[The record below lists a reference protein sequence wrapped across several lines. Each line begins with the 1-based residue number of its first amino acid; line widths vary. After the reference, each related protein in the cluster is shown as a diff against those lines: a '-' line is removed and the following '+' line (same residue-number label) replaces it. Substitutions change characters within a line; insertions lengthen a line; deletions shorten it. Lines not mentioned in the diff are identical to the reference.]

1 MCFSGKTERKE
12 LMAKNDELVFLP
24 LGGVG
29 EIGMNLALYG
39 YGPPSNRQWIMV
51 DCGVT
56 FAGPDLPGVDLVL
69 PDLRFLKSQKKN
81 LKGIII
87 THAHEDHYGALN
99 DLWPGLNVP
108 VYASAFTAGMLE
120 AKRDYEGSR
129 AEIPITPFKQGDRI
143 NVGPFEIEAIG
154 VNHSIPEPMS
164 LVIRTPLGNVVHTGD
179 WKIDHNPSL
188 GPMTDEARF
197 RAVGD
202 EGVLA
207 LLCDST
213 NAMRDG
219 VSPSEEAVSEGL
231 RKIIEAAEGRVA
243 ITTFSSNVGRIRSI
257 AQAAEAAGR
266 EVLLLGSS
274 LKRVTAVA
282 DDIGIMQGLKP
293 FIAEDEYGYI
303 PRDKI
308 VVILTGSQGEPRAA
322 LAKLS
327 RDEMRNVALTSGDTV
342 VFSSRAI
349 PGNEKA
355 IQDIKNGL
363 VEQGVHIVTDAEALV
378 HVSGHPRRN
387 ELLKMYEWTRPEIL
401 VPVHG
406 EAAHL
411 VAQTELGLQAGI
423 KTVPRVRNGDILRL
437 APGPAEVIDQAPFG
451 RVYKDGR
458 LLGDMEE
465 MGIGD
470 RKKLS
475 YVGHVAVNVVLDSR
489 FDFLG
494 DPDVVPIGLPEYDF
508 EGEAM
513 EDTLYDAVLGAVES
527 IPRSRRKDL
536 ETVRESIRRAVR
548 STANEVWGK
557 KPVVTVF
564 LTKV

>member
-1 MCFSGKTERKE
+1 
-12 LMAKNDELVFLP
+12 MANNDELVFLP

-69 PDLRFLKSQKKN
+69 PDIEFIKKQKKN

-108 VYASAFTAGMLE
+108 VYASRFTAGMLE

-188 GPMTDEARF
+188 GPLTDEARF

-213 NAMRDG
+213 NAVRDG
-219 VSPSEEAVSEGL
+219 VSPSEEEVSKGL
-231 RKIIEAAEGRVA
+231 QKIIEAAEGRVA

-274 LKRVTAVA
+274 LKRVTNVA
-282 DDIGIMQGLKP
+282 QDIGIMQGIKP
-293 FIAEDEYGYI
+293 FIAEDEYGFI

-355 IQDIKNGL
+355 ILEIKNGL
-363 VEQGVHIVTDAEALV
+363 IEQGVHIVTDNEALV

-387 ELLKMYEWTRPEIL
+387 ELLKMYEWVRPQML

-411 VAQTELGLQAGI
+411 VAQKELALQAGI
-423 KTVPRVRNGDILRL
+423 PTVPHVRNGDILRI
-437 APGPAEVIDQAPFG
+437 APGPAEVIDQAHFG
-451 RVYKDGR
+451 RVYKDGK
-458 LLGDMEE
+458 LVGDIEE
-465 MGIGD
+465 MGIAD
-470 RKKLS
+470 RKKLA
-475 YVGHVAVNVVLDSR
+475 YVGHVAVNVLLDSR
-489 FDFLG
+489 YDFLG
-494 DPDVVPIGLPEYDF
+494 DPDVVPFGLPEFDD
-508 EGEAM
+508 EGESM

-536 ETVRESIRRAVR
+536 ETVREAVRRAVR
-548 STANEVWGK
+548 STANEAWGK

>member
-1 MCFSGKTERKE
+1 
-12 LMAKNDELVFLP
+12 MAKNDELVFLP

-69 PDLRFLKSQKKN
+69 PDIRFIKSQKKN

-108 VYASAFTAGMLE
+108 VYASRFTAGMLE

-188 GPMTDEARF
+188 GPLTDEARF

-213 NAMRDG
+213 NALRDG
-219 VSPSEEAVSEGL
+219 VSPSEEEVSKGL
-231 RKIIEAAEGRVA
+231 QKIIEAAEGRVA

-282 DDIGIMQGLKP
+282 DDIGIMQGIKP
-293 FIAEDEYGYI
+293 FIAEDEYGFI

-355 IQDIKNGL
+355 ILEIKNGL
-363 VEQGVHIVTDAEALV
+363 IEQGVHIITDSEALV

-387 ELLKMYEWTRPEIL
+387 ELLKMYEWVRPQML

-411 VAQTELGLQAGI
+411 VAQRDLALQAGI
-423 KTVPRVRNGDILRL
+423 PLVPHVRNGDILRI

-451 RVYKDGR
+451 RVYKDGK
-458 LLGDMEE
+458 LVGDIEE
-465 MGIGD
+465 MGIAD
-470 RKKLS
+470 RKKLA
-475 YVGHVAVNVVLDSR
+475 YVGHVAVSVLLDSR
-489 FDFLG
+489 YDFLG
-494 DPDVVPIGLPEYDF
+494 DPDVVPFGLPEFDD
-508 EGEAM
+508 EGESM

-536 ETVRESIRRAVR
+536 ETVREAVRRAVR
-548 STANEVWGK
+548 STANEAWGK

>member
-1 MCFSGKTERKE
+1 
-12 LMAKNDELVFLP
+12 MAKNDELVFLP

-56 FAGPDLPGVDLVL
+56 FAGPELPGVDLVL
-69 PDLRFLKSQKKN
+69 PDIEFIKKQKKN

-108 VYASAFTAGMLE
+108 VYASRFTAGMLE

-188 GPMTDEARF
+188 GPLTDEARF

-213 NAMRDG
+213 NALRDG
-219 VSPSEEAVSEGL
+219 VSPSEEEVSKGL
-231 RKIIEAAEGRVA
+231 QNIIEAAEGRVA

-274 LKRVTAVA
+274 LKRVTNVA
-282 DDIGIMQGLKP
+282 QDIGIMEGIRP
-293 FIAEDEYGYI
+293 FIAEDEYGFI
-303 PRDKI
+303 PRNKV
-308 VVILTGSQGEPRAA
+308 VVILTGSQGEARAA

-327 RDEMRNVALTSGDTV
+327 RDEMRNVALTAGDTV

-355 IQDIKNGL
+355 ILEIKNGL
-363 VEQGVHIVTDAEALV
+363 IEQGVHIITDSEALV

-387 ELLKMYEWTRPEIL
+387 ELLQMYQWTRPQML

-411 VAQTELGLQAGI
+411 VAQKDLALQAGI
-423 KTVPRVRNGDILRL
+423 PTVPRVRNGDMLRI
-437 APGPAEVIDQAPFG
+437 APGPAEVIDQAHFG

-458 LLGDMEE
+458 LVGDIEE
-465 MGIGD
+465 MGIAD

-475 YVGHVAVNVVLDSR
+475 YVGHVAVSVLLDSR

-494 DPDVVPIGLPEYDF
+494 DPDVVPFGLPEYDH
-508 EGEAM
+508 EGELM

-536 ETVRESIRRAVR
+536 ETVREAIRRAVR

-557 KPVVTVF
+557 KPIVTVF

>member
-1 MCFSGKTERKE
+1 
-12 LMAKNDELVFLP
+12 MAKNDELVFLP

-69 PDLRFLKSQKKN
+69 PDIEFIKKQKKN

-108 VYASAFTAGMLE
+108 VYASRFTAGMLE

-188 GPMTDEARF
+188 GPLTDEARF

-213 NAMRDG
+213 NALRDG
-219 VSPSEEAVSEGL
+219 VSPSEEEVSKGL
-231 RKIIEAAEGRVA
+231 QNIIEAAEGRVA

-274 LKRVTAVA
+274 LKRVTNVA
-282 DDIGIMQGLKP
+282 QDIGIMEGIRP
-293 FIAEDEYGYI
+293 FIAEDEYGFI
-303 PRDKI
+303 PRNKV
-308 VVILTGSQGEPRAA
+308 VVILTGSQGEARAA

-327 RDEMRNVALTSGDTV
+327 RDEMRNVALTAGDTV

-355 IQDIKNGL
+355 ILEIKNGL
-363 VEQGVHIVTDAEALV
+363 IEQGVHIITDSEALV

-387 ELLKMYEWTRPEIL
+387 ELLQMYQWTRPQML

-411 VAQTELGLQAGI
+411 VAQKDLALQAGI
-423 KTVPRVRNGDILRL
+423 PTVPRVRNGDMLRI
-437 APGPAEVIDQAPFG
+437 APGPAEVIDQAHFG

-458 LLGDMEE
+458 LVGDIEE
-465 MGIGD
+465 MGIAD

-475 YVGHVAVNVVLDSR
+475 YVGHVAVSVLLDSR

-494 DPDVVPIGLPEYDF
+494 DPDVVPFGLPEYDH
-508 EGEAM
+508 EGELM

-536 ETVRESIRRAVR
+536 ETVREAIRRAVR

-557 KPVVTVF
+557 KPIVTVF

>member
-1 MCFSGKTERKE
+1 
-12 LMAKNDELVFLP
+12 MARQEELVFVP

-39 YGPPSNRQWIMV
+39 YGSPGKRQWIMV

-56 FAGPDLPGVDLVL
+56 FAGPELPGVDLIL
-69 PDLRFLKSQKKN
+69 PDIRFLAKEREN
-81 LKGIII
+81 LKAIII

-108 VYASAFTAGMLE
+108 VYASGFTASLLE
-120 AKRDYEGSR
+120 AKRNFEGSR
-129 AEIPITPFKQGDRI
+129 ADIPVTPFKAGDRI
-143 NVGPFEIEAIG
+143 SVGPFDIEALA

-164 LVIRTPLGNVVHTGD
+164 LVIRTPLGNLVHTGD
-179 WKIDHNPSL
+179 WKIDHAPSL
-188 GPMTDEARF
+188 GPLTDEARF

-207 LLCDST
+207 LMCDST
-213 NAMRDG
+213 NANREG
-219 VSPSEEAVSEGL
+219 ISPSEEEVSEGL
-231 RKIIEAAEGRVA
+231 RKIIENAEGRVA

-257 AQAAEAAGR
+257 AHAAHAAGR

-274 LKRVTAVA
+274 MKRVVNVA
-282 DDIGIMQGLKP
+282 RDIGLMEGIKP

-303 PRDKI
+303 PREK
-308 VVILTGSQGEPRAA
+308 VVVVLTGSQGEPRAA
-322 LAKLS
+322 LAKIA
-327 RDEMRNVALTSGDTV
+327 RDEMRNVSLAAGDTV
-342 VFSSRAI
+342 VFSSRTI
-349 PGNEKA
+349 PGNEKP
-355 IQDIKNGL
+355 ILEIMNGL
-363 VEQGVHIVTDAEALV
+363 IDQGVHIITDADALV

-387 ELLKMYEWTRPEIL
+387 ELVKMYEWTRPQIL

-411 VAQTELGLQAGI
+411 TAQAELGAQAGI
-423 KTVPRVRNGDILRL
+423 PNIPRVRNGDMLRI
-437 APGPAEVIDQAPFG
+437 APGPAEVIDQLPHG
-451 RVYKDGR
+451 RIFKDGK
-458 LLGDMEE
+458 LIGDLEE

-470 RKKLS
+470 RRKLA
-475 YVGHVAVNVVLDSR
+475 YVGHVSVNVLLDSR

-494 DPDVVPIGLPEYDF
+494 DPDLVAFGLPEFDE
-508 EGEAM
+508 EGEDM

-527 IPRSRRKDL
+527 IPRARRKDL
-536 ETVRESIRRAVR
+536 ETLREAIRRAVR
-548 STANEVWGK
+548 AAANEAWGK

-564 LTKV
+564 VNKV

>member
-1 MCFSGKTERKE
+1 
-12 LMAKNDELVFLP
+12 MAKEDELVFLP

-39 YGPPSNRQWIMV
+39 YGPKANRQWIMV

-56 FAGPDLPGVDLVL
+56 FPGPDLPGVDLVL
-69 PDLRFLKSQKKN
+69 PDIRFLAKEREK

-108 VYASAFTAGMLE
+108 VYASPFTAGMLE
-120 AKRDYEGSR
+120 AKRDYERSR
-129 AEIPITPFKQGDRI
+129 TEIPITIFKEGDRI

-164 LVIRTPLGNVVHTGD
+164 LAIKTPLGTVIHTGD
-179 WKIDHNPSL
+179 WKIDLDPSL
-188 GPMTDEARF
+188 GPLTDETRF
-197 RAVGD
+197 RKLGD

-207 LLCDST
+207 LICDST
-213 NAMRDG
+213 NALRDG
-219 VSPSEEAVSEGL
+219 VSPSEREVSESL
-231 RKIIEAAEGRVA
+231 TKIIESAEGRVG

-274 LKRVTAVA
+274 MKRVTNVA
-282 DDIGIMQGLKP
+282 RDIGLMEGLKP
-293 FIAEDEYGYI
+293 FIEEDEFGYI
-303 PRDKI
+303 PRDKV

-322 LAKLS
+322 LAKIA
-327 RDEMRNVALTSGDTV
+327 RDEMRNVAFSAGDTII
-342 VFSSRAI
+342 FSSRAI

-355 IQDIKNGL
+355 INDIKNGL
-363 VEQGVHIVTDAEALV
+363 IEQGINIITDAEALV
-378 HVSGHPRRN
+378 HVSGHPRRH
-387 ELLKMYEWTRPEIL
+387 ELQQMYGWTRPKMV

-411 VAQTELGLQAGI
+411 TAHAELAEQSGI
-423 KTVPRVRNGDILRL
+423 PAVPRVRNGDILKL
-437 APGPAEVIDQAPFG
+437 APGTPEVVDHAPFG
-451 RVYKDGR
+451 RIFKDGN
-458 LLGDMEE
+458 LIGDYEE

-470 RKKLS
+470 RRKLAF
-475 YVGHVAVNVVLDSR
+475 VGHVAVSILLDSR
-489 FDFLG
+489 FDFMG
-494 DPDVVPIGLPEYDF
+494 DPEVEPFGLPQFDD
-508 EGEAM
+508 EGEDM
-513 EDTLYDAVLGAVES
+513 GDTLYDAVLGAVES
-527 IPRSRRKDL
+527 IPRARRKDL
-536 ETVRESIRRAVR
+536 ELVREAVRRAVR
-548 STANEVWGK
+548 STANEIWGK

-564 LTKV
+564 LTKI

>member
-1 MCFSGKTERKE
+1 
-12 LMAKNDELVFLP
+12 MAKNDELVFLP

-69 PDLRFLKSQKKN
+69 PDIEFIKKQKKN

-108 VYASAFTAGMLE
+108 VYASRFTAGMLE

-188 GPMTDEARF
+188 GPLTDEARF

-213 NAMRDG
+213 NAVRDG
-219 VSPSEEAVSEGL
+219 VSPSEEEVSAGL
-231 RKIIEAAEGRVA
+231 QKIIEAAEGRVA

-282 DDIGIMQGLKP
+282 DDIGIMQGIKP
-293 FIAEDEYGYI
+293 FIAEDEYGFI
-303 PRDKI
+303 PRDK
-308 VVILTGSQGEPRAA
+308 VVIILTGSQGEPRAA

-327 RDEMRNVALTSGDTV
+327 RDEMRNVALTKGDTV

-355 IQDIKNGL
+355 ILEIKNGL
-363 VEQGVHIVTDAEALV
+363 IEQGVHIITDNEALV
-378 HVSGHPRRN
+378 HVSGHPRRH
-387 ELLKMYEWTRPEIL
+387 ELLKMYEWVRPQIL

-411 VAQTELGLQAGI
+411 VAQKELALQAGI
-423 KTVPRVRNGDILRL
+423 PTVPHVRNGDILRI

-451 RVYKDGR
+451 RVYKDGK
-458 LLGDMEE
+458 LVGDIEE
-465 MGIGD
+465 MGIAD

-475 YVGHVAVNVVLDSR
+475 YVGHVAVSVLLDSR
-489 FDFLG
+489 LDFLG
-494 DPDVVPIGLPEYDF
+494 DPEVVPFGLPEVDH
-508 EGEAM
+508 EGELM

-536 ETVRESIRRAVR
+536 DTVRESIRRAVR

>member
-1 MCFSGKTERKE
+1 MTKQ
-12 LMAKNDELVFLP
+12 DELVFLP

-39 YGPPSNRQWIMV
+39 YGPKASRQWIMV

-56 FAGPDLPGVDLVL
+56 FPGPDLPGVDLVL
-69 PDLRFLKSQKKN
+69 PDIRFLAEERKS

-108 VYASAFTAGMLE
+108 VYASPFTAGMLE
-120 AKRDYEGSR
+120 AKRAYEKSR
-129 AEIPITPFKQGDRI
+129 TEIPITIFKQGDRI
-143 NVGPFEIEAIG
+143 NVGPFEIEAVG

-164 LVIRTPLGNVVHTGD
+164 LVISTPLGKVIHTGD
-179 WKIDHNPSL
+179 WKIDLDPSL
-188 GPMTDEARF
+188 GPLTDEKRF
-197 RAVGD
+197 RQLGD

-207 LLCDST
+207 LICDST

-219 VSPSEEAVSEGL
+219 ISPSEREISDSL
-231 RKIIEAAEGRVA
+231 TRIIESSEGRVG

-257 AQAAEAAGR
+257 AKAAEAAGR

-274 LKRVTAVA
+274 MRRVTEVA
-282 DDIGIMQGLKP
+282 RDIGLMEGIKP
-293 FIAEDEYGYI
+293 FIAEDEFGYI
-303 PRDKI
+303 PRDKV

-322 LAKLS
+322 LAKIA
-327 RDEMRNVALTSGDTV
+327 RDEMRNVAFTAGDTII
-342 VFSSRAI
+342 FSSRAI

-355 IQDIKNGL
+355 INDIKNGL
-363 VEQGVHIVTDAEALV
+363 VEQGIHIITDAEALV
-378 HVSGHPRRN
+378 HVSGHPRRH
-387 ELLKMYEWTRPEIL
+387 ELQQMYGWVRPQML

-411 VAQTELGLQAGI
+411 TAHAELATQSGI
-423 KTVPRVRNGDILRL
+423 KTVPRVRNGDVLRL
-437 APGPAEVIDQAPFG
+437 APGPAEVVDEAPSG
-451 RVYKDGR
+451 RIFKDGS
-458 LLGDMEE
+458 LIGDYDE

-470 RKKLS
+470 RRKLS
-475 YVGHVAVNVVLDSR
+475 FVGHVAVNVVLDAR
-489 FDFLG
+489 YDFLG
-494 DPDVVPIGLPEYDF
+494 DPEVEPFGLPQFDD
-508 EGEAM
+508 EGEDM
-513 EDTLYDAVLGAVES
+513 GDTLYDAVLGAVES
-527 IPRSRRKDL
+527 IPRARRKDL
-536 ETVRESIRRAVR
+536 GLIREAIRRAVR

>member
-1 MCFSGKTERKE
+1 
-12 LMAKNDELVFLP
+12 MANNDELVFLP

-39 YGPPSNRQWIMV
+39 YGPPTNRQWIMV

-69 PDLRFLKSQKKN
+69 PDIEFIKKQKKN

-108 VYASAFTAGMLE
+108 VYASRFTAGMLE

-188 GPMTDEARF
+188 GPLTDEARF

-213 NAMRDG
+213 NAVRDG
-219 VSPSEEAVSEGL
+219 VSPSEEEVSAGL
-231 RKIIEAAEGRVA
+231 QKIIEAAEGRVA

-274 LKRVTAVA
+274 LKRVTNVA
-282 DDIGIMQGLKP
+282 QDIGIMQGIKP
-293 FIAEDEYGYI
+293 FIAEDEYGFI

-355 IQDIKNGL
+355 ILEIKNGL
-363 VEQGVHIVTDAEALV
+363 IEQGVHIVTDNEALV

-387 ELLKMYEWTRPEIL
+387 ELLKMYEWVRPQIL

-411 VAQTELGLQAGI
+411 VAQKELALQAGI
-423 KTVPRVRNGDILRL
+423 PTVPRVRNGDVLRL

-451 RVYKDGR
+451 RVYKDGK
-458 LLGDMEE
+458 LVGDIEE
-465 MGIGD
+465 MGIAD
-470 RKKLS
+470 RKKLA
-475 YVGHVAVNVVLDSR
+475 YVGHVAVSVLLDSR

-494 DPDVVPIGLPEYDF
+494 DPEVVPFGLPEYDD
-508 EGEAM
+508 EGESM

-536 ETVRESIRRAVR
+536 ETVREAVRRAVR
-548 STANEVWGK
+548 STANEAWGK

>member
-1 MCFSGKTERKE
+1 
-12 LMAKNDELVFLP
+12 MAKNDELVFLP

-108 VYASAFTAGMLE
+108 VYASGFTAGMLE

-282 DDIGIMQGLKP
+282 EDIGIMQGLRP
-293 FIAEDEYGYI
+293 FIAEDEYGFI
-303 PRDKI
+303 PRDKV

-411 VAQTELGLQAGI
+411 VAQAELGLQAGI

-536 ETVRESIRRAVR
+536 GTVREAIRRAVR

>member
-1 MCFSGKTERKE
+1 
-12 LMAKNDELVFLP
+12 MAKEDELVFLP

-39 YGPPSNRQWIMV
+39 YGPKTNRQWIMV

-56 FAGPDLPGVDLVL
+56 FPGPDLPGVDLVL
-69 PDLRFLKSQKKN
+69 PDIRFLAKEREK

-108 VYASAFTAGMLE
+108 VYASPFTAGMLE
-120 AKRDYEGSR
+120 AKRDYERSR
-129 AEIPITPFKQGDRI
+129 VEIPVTIFKQGDRI

-164 LVIRTPLGNVVHTGD
+164 LAIKTPLGTVIHTGD
-179 WKIDHNPSL
+179 WKIDLDPSL
-188 GPMTDEARF
+188 GPLTDEARF
-197 RAVGD
+197 RKLGD

-207 LLCDST
+207 LICDST
-213 NAMRDG
+213 NAVRDG
-219 VSPSEEAVSEGL
+219 VSPSEREVSESL
-231 RKIIEAAEGRVA
+231 TKIIEAAEGRVG

-274 LKRVTAVA
+274 MKRVTDVA
-282 DDIGIMQGLKP
+282 RDIGLMEGLKP
-293 FIAEDEYGYI
+293 FIAEDEFGYI
-303 PRDKI
+303 PRDKV

-322 LAKLS
+322 LAKIA
-327 RDEMRNVALTSGDTV
+327 RDEMRNVAFTDGDTII
-342 VFSSRAI
+342 FSSRAI

-355 IQDIKNGL
+355 INDIKNGL
-363 VEQGVHIVTDAEALV
+363 IEQGINIITDAEALV
-378 HVSGHPRRN
+378 HVSGHPRRH
-387 ELLKMYEWTRPEIL
+387 ELQQMYGWVRPKMV

-411 VAQTELGLQAGI
+411 TAHAELAEQSGI
-423 KTVPRVRNGDILRL
+423 GEVPRVRNGDVLKL
-437 APGPAEVIDQAPFG
+437 APGAPEVVDHAPFG
-451 RVYKDGR
+451 RIFKDGN
-458 LLGDMEE
+458 LIGDYEE

-470 RKKLS
+470 RRKLAF
-475 YVGHVAVNVVLDSR
+475 VGHVAVSILLDSR
-489 FDFLG
+489 YDFQG
-494 DPDVVPIGLPEYDF
+494 DPEVEPFGLPQFDD
-508 EGEAM
+508 EGEDM
-513 EDTLYDAVLGAVES
+513 GDTLYDAVLGAVES
-527 IPRSRRKDL
+527 IPRARRKDL
-536 ETVRESIRRAVR
+536 EMVREAVRRAVR
-548 STANEVWGK
+548 STANEIWGK

>member
-1 MCFSGKTERKE
+1 MFFSDDGLKNS
-12 LMAKNDELVFLP
+12 MANQDELVFLP

-39 YGPPSNRQWIMV
+39 YGPKDHRQWIMV

-56 FAGPDLPGVDLVL
+56 FPGPDLPGVDLVL
-69 PDLRFLKSQKKN
+69 PDIRFLAKERKN
-81 LKGIII
+81 LKAIII

-108 VYASAFTAGMLE
+108 VYASGFTSGMLE
-120 AKRDYEGSR
+120 AKRNYEKSR
-129 AEIPITPFKQGDRI
+129 GEIPITPFKAGDRVNI
-143 NVGPFEIEAIG
+143 GPFSVEGVA

-164 LVIRTPLGNVVHTGD
+164 LMIRTPLGNILHTGD
-179 WKIDHNPSL
+179 WKIDHEPSL
-188 GPMTDEARF
+188 GPLTDEARF
-197 RAVGD
+197 RQLGD
-202 EGVLA
+202 EGILA
-207 LLCDST
+207 LMCDST

-219 VSPSEEAVSEGL
+219 VSPSEKDVSASL
-231 RKIIEAAEGRVA
+231 RNIIENAEGRVA
-243 ITTFSSNVGRIRSI
+243 ITTFSSNVGRIRTV
-257 AQAAEAAGR
+257 AEAAEAAGR
-266 EVLLLGSS
+266 EILLLGSS
-274 LKRVTAVA
+274 LKRVANVA
-282 DDIGIMQGLKP
+282 RDVGLMEGVKP

-303 PRDKI
+303 PRDKV

-327 RDEMRNVALTSGDTV
+327 RDEMRNVALTSGDIV

-363 VEQGVHIVTDAEALV
+363 VEQGIHIVTDSEALV

-387 ELLKMYEWTRPEIL
+387 ELQKMYQWTRPKVL

-411 VAQTELGLQAGI
+411 VAQKELAQQSGI
-423 KTVPRVRNGDILRL
+423 SIVPRVRNGDMLRI
-437 APGPAEVIDQAPFG
+437 APGPVEVIDTAPHG
-451 RVYKDGR
+451 RIYKDGS
-458 LLGDMEE
+458 LIGDFEE

-475 YVGHVAVNVVLDSR
+475 FAGHVAVGVVLDSR
-489 FDFLG
+489 FDIVG
-494 DPDVVPIGLPEYDF
+494 DPDVVAIGLPIYDD
-508 EGEAM
+508 EGEEM
-513 EDTLYDAVLGAVES
+513 EDTLFDAVVSAVES
-527 IPRSRRKDL
+527 IPRARRKDL
-536 ETVRESIRRAVR
+536 DMLQEAVRRAVR
-548 STANEVWGK
+548 STANNIWGK

-564 LTKV
+564 MNKI

>member
-1 MCFSGKTERKE
+1 
-12 LMAKNDELVFLP
+12 MAKEDELVFLP

-39 YGPPSNRQWIMV
+39 YGPKTNRQWIMV

-56 FAGPDLPGVDLVL
+56 FPGPDLPGVDLVL
-69 PDLRFLKSQKKN
+69 PDIRFLAKEREK

-99 DLWPGLNVP
+99 ELWPGLNVP
-108 VYASAFTAGMLE
+108 VYASPFTAGMLE
-120 AKRDYEGSR
+120 AKRDYERSR
-129 AEIPITPFKQGDRI
+129 TEIPVTIFKQGDRI

-164 LVIRTPLGNVVHTGD
+164 LAIRTPLGTVIHTGD
-179 WKIDHNPSL
+179 WKIDLDPSL
-188 GPMTDEARF
+188 GPLTDETRF
-197 RAVGD
+197 RKLGD

-207 LLCDST
+207 LICDST
-213 NAMRDG
+213 NALRDG
-219 VSPSEEAVSEGL
+219 VSPSEREVSESL
-231 RKIIEAAEGRVA
+231 TKIIESAEGRVG

-274 LKRVTAVA
+274 MKRVTNVA
-282 DDIGIMQGLKP
+282 RDIGLMEGLKP
-293 FIAEDEYGYI
+293 FIAEDEFGYI
-303 PRDKI
+303 PRDKV

-322 LAKLS
+322 LAKIA
-327 RDEMRNVALTSGDTV
+327 RDEMRNVAFTDGDTII
-342 VFSSRAI
+342 FSSRAI

-355 IQDIKNGL
+355 INDIKNGL
-363 VEQGVHIVTDAEALV
+363 VDQGINVITDSEALV
-378 HVSGHPRRN
+378 HVSGHPRRH
-387 ELLKMYEWTRPEIL
+387 ELQQMYGWTRPSMV

-411 VAQTELGLQAGI
+411 TAHAELAEQSGIAQ
-423 KTVPRVRNGDILRL
+423 VPRVRNGDVLKL
-437 APGPAEVIDQAPFG
+437 APGVPEVVDHAPFG
-451 RVYKDGR
+451 RIFKDGN
-458 LLGDMEE
+458 LIGDYEE

-470 RKKLS
+470 RRKLAF
-475 YVGHVAVNVVLDSR
+475 VGHVAVSILLDSR
-489 FDFLG
+489 FDFMG
-494 DPDVVPIGLPEYDF
+494 DPEVEPFGLPQFDD
-508 EGEAM
+508 EGEDM
-513 EDTLYDAVLGAVES
+513 GDTLYDAVLGAVES
-527 IPRSRRKDL
+527 IPRARRKDL
-536 ETVRESIRRAVR
+536 EMVREAVRRAVR
-548 STANEVWGK
+548 STANEIWGK

>member
-1 MCFSGKTERKE
+1 MSNK
-12 LMAKNDELVFLP
+12 DELVFLP

-39 YGPPSNRQWIMV
+39 YGPPANRQWIMV

-56 FAGPDLPGVDLVL
+56 FPGPELPGVDLIL
-69 PDLRFLKSQKKN
+69 PDIRYIAAERKN
-81 LKGIII
+81 LKAIII
-87 THAHEDHYGALN
+87 THAHEDHFGGLN
-99 DLWPGLNVP
+99 DIWPGLNVP
-108 VYASAFTAGMLE
+108 VYASGFTAGLLE
-120 AKRDYEGSR
+120 AKRDYEGTR
-129 AEIPITPFKQGDRI
+129 AEIPITPFKAGDVI
-143 NVGPFEIEAIG
+143 NVGPFSVEAIA

-164 LVIRTPLGNVVHTGD
+164 LVIRTPLGNLVHTGD
-179 WKIDHNPSL
+179 WKIDHAPSL
-188 GPMTDEARF
+188 GPLTDEARF
-197 RAVGD
+197 RAIGD

-207 LLCDST
+207 LMCDST

-219 VSPSEEAVSEGL
+219 ISPSEEQVSEGL
-231 RKIIEAAEGRVA
+231 RQIIENAKGRVA

-274 LKRVTAVA
+274 LKRVVAVA
-282 DDIGIMQGLKP
+282 DDLGLMEGLKP

-327 RDEMRNVALTSGDTV
+327 RDEMRNVALASGDTV

-355 IQDIKNGL
+355 ILDIKNGL
-363 VEQGVHIVTDAEALV
+363 IEQGVHIITDNEALV

-387 ELLKMYEWTRPEIL
+387 ELQQMYQWVRPQVV

-411 VAQTELGLQAGI
+411 MAQAELAQQSGI
-423 KTVPRVRNGDILRL
+423 ATVPRVRNGDILRL
-437 APGPAEVIDQAPFG
+437 APGPVEVIDQAPFG
-451 RVYKDGR
+451 RIYKDGK
-458 LLGDMEE
+458 LIGDLDE
-465 MGIGD
+465 MGISD
-470 RKKLS
+470 RRKLS
-475 YVGHVAVNVVLDSR
+475 FVGHVAVNVLLDAR
-489 FDFLG
+489 YDFLG
-494 DPDVVPIGLPEYDF
+494 DPDIVPFGLPAHDD
-508 EGEAM
+508 EGEDM
-513 EDTLYDAVLGAVES
+513 EDVLYDAVLGAVES
-527 IPRSRRKDL
+527 IPRARRKDL
-536 ETVRESIRRAVR
+536 DTVRESIRRAVR
-548 STANEVWGK
+548 AAANEAWGK

-564 LTKV
+564 LTKI